1 MDRIDFS
8 RLQAGISVGDPI
20 LAALQY
26 RVDTYNRRE
35 GGEDGTDIDCPLCRN
50 KGTVAFIGDTG
61 AFTVRDC
68 RCSGARKT
76 VGRLRRQGLA
86 ERARRSTLEN
96 FRTDTVLR
104 QTMKRTVEAFLAD
117 PEPHWLALC
126 GQSGTGKTHLCTAA
140 FAQLS
145 SALGLEGRYLLW
157 NSDARRMKN
166 EAANGDETAIK
177 AFKTCGLLYI
187 DDLFKTRQGVEPSD
201 ADVRLAFELLDWRYN
216 NRLVTLL
223 STERQGEELRKLDFA
238 LYRRICEMCGPYLV
252 SIAPD
257 QSKCYVPQNARGAG
271 SGSTEQGAQS
281 ETGNISKYRN
291 YAVVP

>member
-1 MDRIDFS
+1 MDRIDFT

-104 QTMKRTVEAFLAD
+104 ETMKRTVEAFLAD
-117 PEPHWLALC
+117 PEPRWLALC
-126 GQSGTGKTHLCTAA
+126 GQSGVGKTHLCTAA
-140 FAQLS
+140 FAALS
-145 SALGLEGRYLLW
+145 FSRGLEGRYLTW
-157 NSDARRMKN
+157 NSDARRIK
-166 EAANGDETAIK
+166 AAGLEGDERPMAEC
-177 AFKTCGLLYI
+177 KTSALLYI
-187 DDLFKTRQGVEPSD
+187 DDLFKMKPGAEPTD

-216 NRLVTLL
+216 NRLVTIL
-223 STERQGEELRKLDFA
+223 STQCQLEDLRDLDFA
-238 LYRRICEMCGPYLV
+238 LYRRITEMCGPYKV
-252 SIAPD
+252 NIAPD
-257 QSKCYVPQNARGAG
+257 QRKCFAEA
-271 SGSTEQGAQS
+271 
-281 ETGNISKYRN
+281 
-291 YAVVP
+291 